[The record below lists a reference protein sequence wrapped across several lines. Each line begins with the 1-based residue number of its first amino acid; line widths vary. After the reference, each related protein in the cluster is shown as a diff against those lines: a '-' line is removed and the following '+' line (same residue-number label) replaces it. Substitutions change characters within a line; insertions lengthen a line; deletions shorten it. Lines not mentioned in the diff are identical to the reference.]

1 MPEKSHDTIVQR
13 QFGQQ
18 AHAYLESAVHAQGED
33 LERMVHVIGPRPGA
47 RALDLGCGGGHVA
60 FRLSAL
66 VEEVVAYD
74 LSHAMLGVV
83 AAEATRRGLNN
94 LTTRRGFVEA
104 LPFPDA
110 SFDVVASRYSAH
122 HWRDFAAGLAE
133 ARRVLK
139 PDGLAVWADVV
150 SPDSPLL
157 DSWLQTLELLRDPS
171 HVRNYSVRQWSQA
184 ARAAGF
190 LPRDACLFRVRL
202 EFTAWV
208 ERMKTAEAH
217 VLAIRS
223 LQARASEEVS
233 RHFGIESDGSFTL
246 DSMLMCAEAG

>member
-1 MPEKSHDTIVQR
+1 MPEKSHETIVQG
-13 QFGQQ
+13 QFGPQ
-18 AHAYLESAVHAQGED
+18 AQVYLESAVHAQGED
-33 LERMVHVIGPRPGA
+33 LERMVRAIGPRPGA
-47 RALDLGCGGGHVA
+47 RVLDLGCGGGHVG

-66 VEEVVAYD
+66 VGEVVAFD
-74 LSHAMLGVV
+74 LSDAMLEVV

-94 LTTRRGFVEA
+94 LTTRQGFVEA

-122 HWRDFAAGLAE
+122 HWRDFEAGLAE

-139 PDGLAVWADVV
+139 PDGLAVWVDVI
-150 SPDSPLL
+150 SPDSSLL

-171 HVRNYSVRQWSQA
+171 HVRNYSVDQWSQA
-184 ARAAGF
+184 AKAAGF
-190 LPRDACLFRVRL
+190 LPGDTSLFRVHL
-202 EFTAWV
+202 EFAAWV
-208 ERMKTAEAH
+208 QRMKTPEAH

-223 LQARASEEVS
+223 MQTRASADVA

-246 DSMLMCAEAG
+246 DSMLMCAQAE